1 MSTVPTSVPRT
12 ELAQRAI
19 LTRSVRE
26 WMAGDD
32 RAGDATMEALTRELS
47 QIAARIL
54 SRQAPG
60 HTLQA
65 TALVNELWMRVSS
78 SEASDR
84 HTREEFI
91 GLAVTI
97 MRSIVI
103 DHARRKCADK
113 RTPEGNRIDLDHVRS
128 TLEDRYG
135 IGLVELGDAME
146 VLGAEDPDLLRVIE
160 LRFFGGLSVD
170 EVARLLGWPI
180 GRVRSEEMLARK
192 RLARLLS

>member
-32 RAGDATMEALTRELS
+32 HAGDATMDALTRELS

-78 SEASDR
+78 SEASDM

-103 DHARRKCADK
+103 DHARRKRADK
-113 RTPEGNRIDLDHVRS
+113 RTPGGHRIDLDHVRS

-146 VLGAEDPDLLRVIE
+146 VLGLEDPDLLRVIE
-160 LRFFGGLSVD
+160 LRFFGGLSID
-170 EVARLLGWPI
+170 DVALLLGWPI